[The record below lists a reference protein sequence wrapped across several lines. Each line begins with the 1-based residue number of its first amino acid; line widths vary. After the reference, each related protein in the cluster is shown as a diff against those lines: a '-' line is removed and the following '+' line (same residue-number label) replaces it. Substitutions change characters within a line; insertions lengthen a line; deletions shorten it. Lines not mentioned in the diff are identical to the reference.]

1 MMRTY
6 RLIHAKA
13 ARSKIRVPLAWSWHV
28 GLKPQDIFLASYPR
42 SGSTWLRFM
51 LYQILTGNDPKFQS
65 IDCTIPEID
74 SHRGVRPLLPRG
86 GRLVKTH
93 EQCRRD
99 YKRAVFL
106 VRDVRDVFLS
116 CYARSVEV
124 GLADLVSEGDM
135 DSFLRSFLEGRAL
148 QQGSWQQH
156 SRSWLES
163 PLGKNGN
170 LMIVRYEDLRR
181 DSERILSELLTFIGV
196 TPNLPVIRRA
206 IENNSL
212 RQMREKED
220 KARKTGEKSALLAS
234 HRSTN
239 EDGRFV
245 RQGTVGGWRGKLS
258 DAQLKLVDAY
268 AGGMLLTLGYEL
280 GVPQERPQHA
290 EVSAVSR

>member
-51 LYQILTGNDPKFQS
+51 LYQILTGEDPRFQS
-65 IDCTIPEID
+65 IDRTIPEID
-74 SHRGVRPLLPRG
+74 AHRGAPSLLPNG

-93 EQCRRD
+93 EQYRNE
-99 YKRAVFL
+99 YMKAVFL
-106 VRDVRDVFLS
+106 VRDLRDVSLS

-124 GLADLVSEGDM
+124 GLAELVSGGDF
-135 DSFLRSFLEGRAL
+135 DSFLVSFLEGRAL

-163 PLGKNGN
+163 PLAPNGN
-170 LMIVRYEDLRR
+170 LMVIRYEDLRR
-181 DSERILSELLTFIGV
+181 NSEHVLSELLRFIGL
-196 TPNLPVIRRA
+196 TADPQVIRQA
-206 IENNSL
+206 VENNSL
-212 RQMREKED
+212 KQMRAKED
-220 KARKTGEKSALLAS
+220 KAKTTGEKSVLLAS
-234 HRSTN
+234 HRTTG

-245 RQGTVGGWRGKLS
+245 RSGSIAGWRKKMNDS
-258 DAQLKLVDAY
+258 QLKLVDEY
-268 AGGMLLTLGYEL
+268 AGSVLTRLGYEL
-280 GVPQERPQHA
+280 GVTHEQLAQPEA
-290 EVSAVSR
+290 SAITL